1 MKLFKTDY
9 LYVKIST
16 NAVEITNLITD
27 ETISRK
33 AVENFSTT
41 RVVVAN
47 FNNITSLIISMLR
60 ELGISTSFFST
71 KKILIQQMEKQDG
84 GLSDIEKRALRDAAE
99 QAGAR
104 FVILIDHPNKLSSEE
119 ALLELKERQ
128 R

>member
-9 LYVKIST
+9 LYVKVST
-16 NAVEITNLITD
+16 NAIEITNLTTD

-33 AVENFSTT
+33 AVEDFSTT

-47 FNNITSLIISMLR
+47 FNNITNLVISMLR

-84 GLSDIEKRALRDAAE
+84 GLSDIEKRALRDVGE
-99 QAGAR
+99 QAGAK
-104 FVILIDHPNKLSSEE
+104 FVTIIDHPNRLSTEK
-119 ALLELKERQ
+119 ALLELKKRQ
-128 R
+128 

>member
-9 LYVKIST
+9 LYVKVST
-16 NAVEITNLITD
+16 NAVEITNLTTD

-33 AVENFSTT
+33 AVEDFSTT

-47 FNNITSLIISMLR
+47 FNNITKLVISMLR

-84 GLSDIEKRALRDAAE
+84 GLSDIEKRALRDVGE
-99 QAGAR
+99 QVGAR

>member
-9 LYVKIST
+9 LYVKVST
-16 NAVEITNLITD
+16 NAVEITNLATG

-33 AVENFSTT
+33 AIEDFSTT

-47 FNNITSLIISMLR
+47 FNNITNLIISMLR

-84 GLSDIEKRALRDAAE
+84 GLSDIEKRALRDVAE

-104 FVILIDHPNKLSSEE
+104 FVILIDHPNKLSTEE